1 MKISDYVDEKH
12 VIFIDEKLDKDA
24 LLKLFAEK
32 FRELDA
38 ISDSQAIFEALYE
51 RELLSSTAVGEEV
64 AIPHAKLA
72 NLDDIKMIIAISKVG
87 QDFQAV
93 DNLPVKLF
101 FVVIAP
107 ANKMQLHLKALA
119 RISRLVKM
127 TDFKK
132 RALEQDSAKKVI
144 DILVEEENKL

>member
-12 VIFIDEKLDKDA
+12 VIFINEKLDKDA

-107 ANKMQLHLKALA
+107 SNKMQLHLKALA